1 MKLLR
6 KLAALFVIVFSM
18 LSLHYA
24 TYDRQQKVE
33 DIVALSSH
41 VKYVQPSFTFRAVEY
56 KRFVYAY

>member
-33 DIVALSSH
+33 DITALSSH
-41 VKYVQPSFTFRAVEY
+41 VKYAQPSFAFKSVEY
-56 KRFVYAY
+56 KRFVYAH